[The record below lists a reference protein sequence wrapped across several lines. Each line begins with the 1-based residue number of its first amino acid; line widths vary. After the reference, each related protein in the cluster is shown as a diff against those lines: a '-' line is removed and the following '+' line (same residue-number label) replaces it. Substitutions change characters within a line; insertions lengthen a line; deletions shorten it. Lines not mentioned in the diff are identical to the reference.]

1 MCLLIKWSIYTWWRP
16 SNFYQLGEKFI
27 EVPEL
32 QAMIRSFSLNPEWFE
47 LFCYTLYI
55 AHQYKYIFKKYFNS
69 LISLIL
75 ISKGSFTM
83 KMKISLTS
91 NIIEVRHICYVE
103 MTCRYVVC
111 TYAHCTYVTFK
122 FCKSPVKRKE
132 YHWIL
137 KEQFNS
143 VTHHE

>member
-1 MCLLIKWSIYTWWRP
+1 MNTDTFQHFHLIVYLFKY
-16 SNFYQLGEKFI
+16 YDKLGEKII
-27 EVPEL
+27 EAPEL

-91 NIIEVRHICYVE
+91 NIIEVRQICYVE
-103 MTCRYVVC
+103 MTCRY
-111 TYAHCTYVTFK
+111 AMHIVTFK
-122 FCKSPVKRKE
+122 SYDSSFVF
-132 YHWIL
+132 
-137 KEQFNS
+137 QM
-143 VTHHE
+143 HEK

>member
-1 MCLLIKWSIYTWWRP
+1 MVSDIYSRT
-16 SNFYQLGEKFI
+16 
-27 EVPEL
+27 

-91 NIIEVRHICYVE
+91 NIIEVRQICYVE
-103 MTCRYVVC
+103 MTCSYVCSMYLC
-111 TYAHCTYVTFK
+111 TLYETFK
-122 FCKSPVKRKE
+122 LCKSKG
-132 YHWIL
+132 ISSDIS
-137 KEQFNS
+137 KEQLKS

>member
-1 MCLLIKWSIYTWWRP
+1 MEFNLDLMNYFHLTG
-16 SNFYQLGEKFI
+16 NFVKHSYQLGEKFI
-27 EVPEL
+27 EAPEL

-55 AHQYKYIFKKYFNS
+55 EHQYKYIFKKYFNS

-91 NIIEVRHICYVE
+91 NIIEVRQICYVE
-103 MTCRYVVC
+103 MTCRYV
-111 TYAHCTYVTFK
+111 HMHIVT
-122 FCKSPVKRKE
+122 VE
-132 YHWIL
+132 L
-137 KEQFNS
+137 
-143 VTHHE
+143 